1 MSLNAEGVARR
12 RRGEDLENALLDAA
26 WQELADVGFDDL
38 TFEAVA
44 RRAATSRAVLYRRWP
59 NKAELVAAAARH
71 AIATERGPVPE
82 PTGTLRGDLLAW
94 LTWANRTDV
103 RTLVTASLHIGAEVG
118 AGPLAFADVRE
129 RLLPPRPAT
138 VMSPI
143 EAAVARGEIDPARL
157 TPRLAT
163 LHFALFR
170 HEVLFT
176 GRPLTEEAIREIV
189 DDIVVPLLTAK
200 G

>member
-1 MSLNAEGVARR
+1 MSLNGGGVARR

-26 WQELADVGFDDL
+26 WRELAEVGFDDL
-38 TFEAVA
+38 TYEAVA
-44 RRAATSRAVLYRRWP
+44 RRASTSRAVLYRRWP
-59 NKAELVAAAARH
+59 SKAELVAAAARR
-71 AIATERGPVPE
+71 AVATERGPAPE

-94 LTWANRTDV
+94 LRWANRADV
-103 RTLVTASLHIGAEVG
+103 RTLMTASLHLSAEAG
-118 AGPLAFADVRE
+118 AGPLAFADLRE
-129 RLLPPRPAT
+129 RLLPPRPVSAL
-138 VMSPI
+138 VPI
-143 EAAVARGEIDPARL
+143 EEAVARGEIDPARL

-176 GRPLTEEAIREIV
+176 GSALTEEAISEIV

-200 G
+200 A

>member
-1 MSLNAEGVARR
+1 MSLNGEGVARR
-12 RRGEDLENALLDAA
+12 RRGVDLENALLDAA
-26 WQELADVGFDDL
+26 WRELADVGFDDL

-59 NKAELVAAAARH
+59 SKAELVAAAARH

-94 LTWANRTDV
+94 LRWANRTDV
-103 RTLVTASLHIGAEVG
+103 RTLVTASLHIGTEAG
-118 AGPLAFADVRE
+118 AGPLAFAEVRE

-176 GRPLTEEAIREIV
+176 GRALTEDAIREIV

-200 G
+200 A

>member
-1 MSLNAEGVARR
+1 MSLNERGVARR
-12 RRGEDLENALLDAA
+12 RRGDDLENALLDAA
-26 WQELADVGFDDL
+26 WHELAKVGFDDL

-44 RRAATSRAVLYRRWP
+44 RRASTSRAVLYRRWP
-59 NKAELVAAAARH
+59 SKAELVAAAARR
-71 AIATERGPVPE
+71 AVATERGPVPE

-94 LTWANRTDV
+94 LRWANRADV
-103 RTLVTASLHIGAEVG
+103 RTLMTASLHIGAEVG

-176 GRPLTEEAIREIV
+176 GRALTDEAIVEIV